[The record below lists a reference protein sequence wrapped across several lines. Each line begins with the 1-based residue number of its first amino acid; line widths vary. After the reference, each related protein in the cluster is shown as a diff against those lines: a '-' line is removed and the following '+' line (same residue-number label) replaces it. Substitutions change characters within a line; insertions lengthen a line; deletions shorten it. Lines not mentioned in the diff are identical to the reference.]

1 MDAILLEFLISSLAF
16 ENAKSKTTNE
26 LIKVENEIK
35 VKQMGF
41 KVIKEVWICA
51 QVISTTLCHGYL
63 HKSCIE
69 VTKEL

>member
-41 KVIKEVWICA
+41 KVIKEV
-51 QVISTTLCHGYL
+51 
-63 HKSCIE
+63 
-69 VTKEL
+69 